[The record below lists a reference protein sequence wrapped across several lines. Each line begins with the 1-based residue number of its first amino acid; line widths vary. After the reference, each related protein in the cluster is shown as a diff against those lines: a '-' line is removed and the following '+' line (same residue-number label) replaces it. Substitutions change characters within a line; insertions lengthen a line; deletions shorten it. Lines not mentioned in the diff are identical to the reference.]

1 MVRSFFPLNIIFD
14 YFFVIAFRFFSIS
27 EACPPS
33 RALALVRQ
41 CHNNIPIIIAFF
53 FSYSV
58 LFPSDFLWASLTNAY
73 LQLLNSYSN
82 ITKRRLRADDLPI
95 PSLLSLRLPH
105 HIRRISSTDTPHLS

>member
-1 MVRSFFPLNIIFD
+1 MRSFFPLNIIFD

-53 FSYSV
+53 FLILCYSH
-58 LFPSDFLWASLTNAY
+58 LTFFG
-73 LQLLNSYSN
+73 
-82 ITKRRLRADDLPI
+82 R
-95 PSLLSLRLPH
+95 H
-105 HIRRISSTDTPHLS
+105 